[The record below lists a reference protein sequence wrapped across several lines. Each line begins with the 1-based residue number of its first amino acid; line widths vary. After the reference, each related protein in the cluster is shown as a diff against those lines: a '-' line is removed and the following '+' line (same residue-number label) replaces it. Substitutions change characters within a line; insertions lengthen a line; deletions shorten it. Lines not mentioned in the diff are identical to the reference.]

1 MQFLFR
7 PNTENNVCE
16 PCGDLAQF
24 TSQPV
29 SLAMA
34 YVPVQCWEQ
43 IYEPDTGL
51 TRGTIFPDLDKPFI
65 GEEAVPGG
73 RG

>member
-1 MQFLFR
+1 MSFLIR
-7 PNTENNVCE
+7 RDAEQCE
-16 PCGDLAQF
+16 PCADISQF

-34 YVPVQCWEQ
+34 YVPVQTWTQ

-65 GEEAVPGG
+65 GEEAVPDG